1 MIPSEP
7 SPTTVVPD
15 HLPFE
20 IVFQADDA
28 DGAMG
33 GVVHEVVKLDGCT
46 IYDGNTYG
54 NGDGLLSDEHLPLSY
69 TELTRARRVPF
80 DGVQE
85 FPWAKVKN
93 RFDFA
98 REGVL
103 HHGGT
108 VIITPG
114 MGAAVIIPTEQGQL
128 IERL

>member
-1 MIPSEP
+1 MTGLFI
-7 SPTTVVPD
+7 
-15 HLPFE
+15 LIF
-20 IVFQADDA
+20 A
-28 DGAMG
+28 
-33 GVVHEVVKLDGCT
+33 GVAA
-46 IYDGNTYG
+46 IAWWR
-54 NGDGLLSDEHLPLSY
+54 LLHGKE
-69 TELTRARRVPF
+69 RARQAAASVCRTHGLVLM
-80 DGVQE
+80 DDTVMLLDVQLRKKD
-85 FPWAKVKN
+85 PVRAWGLRY